1 MPFRDKFPRHDAS
14 FTPSQSRSRF
24 QLLRG
29 RNEFHRHEG
38 TATGKTTSC
47 AGASQ
52 MNIAFSI
59 QCYKKLR
66 AKGYKPAAALYAAKF
81 YKSRYPFIK

>member
-1 MPFRDKFPRHDAS
+1 
-14 FTPSQSRSRF
+14 
-24 QLLRG
+24 
-29 RNEFHRHEG
+29 
-38 TATGKTTSC
+38 
-47 AGASQ
+47 

-81 YKSRYPFIK
+81 YKSSYPFIK